1 MRALSFCQTEVN
13 FATGMRAFNAEL
25 RTHVLAALAPGKV
38 GKLKSIAFVPRVGT
52 ATYFQQIWPAQNS

>member
-38 GKLKSIAFVPRVGT
+38 GKLKSIAFVPRVGI
-52 ATYFQQIWPAQNS
+52 ATHFQQQSHAQNS